1 MKKYSECHLL
11 KDKTI
16 KMIKTVQEK
25 NVWMVLNDHWMI
37 AFLCVKKIYNIVYN
51 KSISFTG
58 KVTKV
63 ESHS

>member
-1 MKKYSECHLL
+1 MSFVKLQL

-25 NVWMVLNDHWMI
+25 MYECIEWSLDDC
-37 AFLCVKKIYNIVYN
+37 FLCVKKIYNIVYN
-51 KSISFTG
+51 KSISFTV
-58 KVTKV
+58 KVIKV